1 MSVLPPFELHRPET
15 IDEVVQLVSW
25 DDLPYVGG
33 TELLLAMRAGL
44 LNPRSLIDLK
54 GVEGLST
61 ISAPNGSVRIGAA
74 VTHQRAADDDVVS
87 SKLPELAPVLR
98 HVGNPRVRSSGTLA
112 GNLCFAEPKSDV
124 IPFLIALDATVTLVS
139 TAGSREMPV
148 RDFIVGPYFTART
161 EHELLT
167 WIDIPIVAG
176 RRGTY
181 LKYQVMER
189 PTVGVAAVRFDDD
202 GRVTTR
208 VVVGAAGELP
218 VVHDV
223 AEADPNRSDIA
234 TAVAQRLEP
243 IDDLTG
249 SAEYKRHVTAVYV
262 ERALERLEHL

>member
-1 MSVLPPFELHRPET
+1 MSTLPGFDLHRPET
-15 IDEVVQLVSW
+15 IEEAVELVSW

-54 GVEGLST
+54 HVDALTEITRSD
-61 ISAPNGSVRIGAA
+61 GSVRIGAA
-74 VTHQRAADDDVVS
+74 VTHQRAADSDLVTEAV
-87 SKLPELAPVLR
+87 PELPPVLL

-124 IPFLIALDATVTLVS
+124 IPFLIALDATVTLAS
-139 TAGSREMPV
+139 TAGNREMPV

-161 EHELLT
+161 EHELMT
-167 WIDIPIVAG
+167 SIDIPIVPG
-176 RRGTY
+176 RVGTY
-181 LKYQVMER
+181 VKYQVMER
-189 PTVGVAAVRFDDD
+189 PTVGVAAVRMN
-202 GRVTTR
+202 GSGHRRTR

-218 VVHDV
+218 VVHEVEGSLPDRSVV
-223 AEADPNRSDIA
+223 AA
-234 TAVAQRLEP
+234 AVADRLEP

-262 ERALERLEHL
+262 ERALERLEEL

>member
-1 MSVLPPFELHRPET
+1 MSVLPHFELHRPET
-15 IDEVVQLVSW
+15 IDEVVQIVSW

-61 ISAPNGSVRIGAA
+61 VSVPNGSVRIGAA
-74 VTHQRAADDDVVS
+74 VTHQSAADDQVVS
-87 SKLPELAPVLR
+87 SHLPELPPVLR

-124 IPFLIALDATVTLVS
+124 IPFLIALDASVTLAS

-161 EHELLT
+161 EHELMT

-189 PTVGVAAVRFDDD
+189 PTVGVAAVRFDD
-202 GRVTTR
+202 GGGVRTR

-218 VVHDV
+218 VFHEVD
-223 AEADPNRSDIA
+223 EADPNRSEVA
-234 TAVAQRLEP
+234 TTVAQRLEP

-262 ERALERLEHL
+262 ERALERLERL

>member
-1 MSVLPPFELHRPET
+1 MSVLPPFELHRPTSIE
-15 IDEVVQLVSW
+15 EVVELISW

-54 GVEGLST
+54 GVAEITGVR
-61 ISAPNGSVRIGAA
+61 AHNGAVRIGAA
-74 VTHQRAADDDVVS
+74 VTHQQAATTEVIS
-87 SKLPELAPVLR
+87 EKLPELPPVLL
-98 HVGNPRVRSSGTLA
+98 HVGNPRVRWSGTLA

-139 TAGSREMPV
+139 ADGSREMSV
-148 RDFIVGPYFTART
+148 REFIIGPYFTART
-161 EHELLT
+161 EHELLA
-167 WIDIPIVAG
+167 WIDIPVVPG

-189 PTVGVAAVRFDDD
+189 PTVGVAAVRLDEGDS
-202 GRVTTR
+202 TITR
-208 VVVGAAGELP
+208 VVVGAAGEVP

-223 AEADPNRSDIA
+223 DHAHPDRSAVA
-234 TAVAQRLEP
+234 TAVVDALEP

-249 SAEYKRHVTAVYV
+249 SSDYKRHVTAVYV
-262 ERALERLEHL
+262 ERALEKLERM

>member
-1 MSVLPPFELHRPET
+1 MSVLPPFELHRPDT
-15 IDEVVQLVSW
+15 IEEVVQLVSW

-54 GVEGLST
+54 GVGELTEIGNL
-61 ISAPNGSVRIGAA
+61 NGSIRIGAA
-74 VTHQRAADDDVVS
+74 VTHQRAATDESVS
-87 SKLPELAPVLR
+87 ARLPELPPVLL
-98 HVGNPRVRSSGTLA
+98 HVGNPRVRWSGTLA

-124 IPFLIALDATVTLVS
+124 IPFLIALDATVTLAS
-139 TAGSREMPV
+139 TDGSREMSV
-148 RDFIVGPYFTART
+148 REFIVGPYFTART

-167 WIDIPIVAG
+167 WIDIPVVPG

-189 PTVGVAAVRFDDD
+189 PTVGVAAVRFDED
-202 GRVTTR
+202 GSTVTR

-218 VVHDV
+218 VVHEVDH
-223 AEADPNRSDIA
+223 ADPNRSLVA
-234 TAVAQRLEP
+234 AAVVDQLKP

-262 ERALERLEHL
+262 ERALERLERM